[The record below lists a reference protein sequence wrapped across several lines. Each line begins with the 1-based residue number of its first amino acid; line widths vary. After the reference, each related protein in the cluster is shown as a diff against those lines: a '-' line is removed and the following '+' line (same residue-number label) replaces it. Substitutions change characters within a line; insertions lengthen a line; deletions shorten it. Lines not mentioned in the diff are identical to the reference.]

1 MIFVDSPLNVGFSY
15 SEVCSQ
21 PAPSLAPHSMHY
33 HNALCVPSCFTAK
46 QDK

>member
-21 PAPSLAPHSMHY
+21 PAPRSMHY
-33 HNALCVPSCFTAK
+33 YNALCVPSCFTAK